1 MGFKVNEKFANHYDS
16 YRRKE
21 TLQRFKDRF
30 GSSDEDSTSE
40 EEEEDPQF
48 SKKSTLGF
56 LKTLD
61 ALKRNDPSIYNEKSK
76 FYETESES
84 ETEDKPKAEKSLTLK
99 DYERNVVLKKGGIV
113 NEEDEEM
120 EELTKPAKS
129 GKSHR
134 EEQEEIKS
142 EFAKLAESDSGSD
155 SEDEIFSKNAI
166 KSGVATESDID
177 WNMLANKNLDEKEK
191 FVKQYLMTA
200 AWNEEDSE
208 KDYSSGEELAA
219 LKYHFDENRKKAA
232 KKAPSDDEESD
243 GEDLFSSRKLETDEA
258 KESIDVLKTKFERE
272 ETREPKSYPRNG
284 VPDSLRQDSKTA
296 TKAQKRQEK
305 KERQAKKEKEYK
317 ENMARMKH
325 IKEEELM
332 AKMEELKSALGVA
345 DIDIDPSLLKGDFD
359 PEKHEEL
366 VEKLA
371 ANLGEDELDENG
383 EMIKKLRKKS
393 TSWTTRSTWLVILA
407 ANSDIDDGFTD
418 NKFWTNPK
426 KVEAKKKQIFKSIYG
441 DEYEVEKAQEPKK
454 NKKIN
459 SKRRRK
465 LKERQLLEEGENEN
479 KEAEEPAV
487 EKTEKKKKKR
497 KHKGQLDNITD
508 DRFSSY
514 GLTKDEIKKIKYDPE
529 NALKYKT

>member
-1 MGFKVNEKFANHYDS
+1 
-16 YRRKE
+16 
-21 TLQRFKDRF
+21 
-30 GSSDEDSTSE
+30 
-40 EEEEDPQF
+40 
-48 SKKSTLGF
+48 
-56 LKTLD
+56 
-61 ALKRNDPSIYNEKSK
+61 
-76 FYETESES
+76 
-84 ETEDKPKAEKSLTLK
+84 
-99 DYERNVVLKKGGIV
+99 
-113 NEEDEEM
+113 
-120 EELTKPAKS
+120 
-129 GKSHR
+129 
-134 EEQEEIKS
+134 
-142 EFAKLAESDSGSD
+142 
-155 SEDEIFSKNAI
+155 
-166 KSGVATESDID
+166 VA
-177 WNMLANKNLDEKEK
+177 
-191 FVKQYLMTA
+191 
-200 AWNEEDSE
+200 
-208 KDYSSGEELAA
+208 
-219 LKYHFDENRKKAA
+219 
-232 KKAPSDDEESD
+232 SDDEESD

-383 EMIKKLRKKS
+383 EMIKPVFSDLEEWEEEQEETRRKAKKERKQKKKRGGRGRIRE
-393 TSWTTRSTWLVILA
+393 TDDYEEAKEKFPEIAKEIDELDYQVDMVG
-407 ANSDIDDGFTD
+407 DIGCKFRYREVEREDYGLTADELLNATDAELNQWVGLKRVTQWKDDGFTD

-426 KVEAKKKQIFKSIYG
+426 KIEAKKKQIFKSIYG

-465 LKERQLLEEGENEN
+465 LKERQLLEEGENE
-479 KEAEEPAV
+479 KEEAEEPAV

>member
-1 MGFKVNEKFANHYDS
+1 MSLMMLISGFTGAHDVC
-16 YRRKE
+16 
-21 TLQRFKDRF
+21 TLLYASHAECVPYK
-30 GSSDEDSTSE
+30 SSQS
-40 EEEEDPQF
+40 
-48 SKKSTLGF
+48 
-56 LKTLD
+56 
-61 ALKRNDPSIYNEKSK
+61 
-76 FYETESES
+76 
-84 ETEDKPKAEKSLTLK
+84 
-99 DYERNVVLKKGGIV
+99 
-113 NEEDEEM
+113 
-120 EELTKPAKS
+120 
-129 GKSHR
+129 
-134 EEQEEIKS
+134 
-142 EFAKLAESDSGSD
+142 
-155 SEDEIFSKNAI
+155 
-166 KSGVATESDID
+166 
-177 WNMLANKNLDEKEK
+177 
-191 FVKQYLMTA
+191 
-200 AWNEEDSE
+200 
-208 KDYSSGEELAA
+208 DYSSGEELAA
-219 LKYHFDENRKKAA
+219 LKYHFDESRKKAA
-232 KKAPSDDEESD
+232 KKVASDDEESD

-383 EMIKKLRKKS
+383 EMIKQELTLFQFREVEREDYGLTADELLNATDAELNQWVGLKRVTQWK
-393 TSWTTRSTWLVILA
+393 
-407 ANSDIDDGFTD
+407 DDGFTD

-426 KVEAKKKQIFKSIYG
+426 KIEAKKKQIFKSIYG

-465 LKERQLLEEGENEN
+465 LKERQLLEEGENE
-479 KEAEEPAV
+479 KEEAEEPAV